1 MAQKA
6 KTTLPIPVEA
16 VTHRDTRVNNPPIEM
31 IGFME
36 EEEQKPKTM
45 RYPRNTELDPQLVWH
60 GKDEQDNSDLAVP
73 IVPIYLQEK
82 IEPRAIIEDL
92 RRSHL
97 PDTAQPSLFEAFEDL
112 PFDQAVEF
120 YQHEQDWTNRLILG
134 DALTVMTSLAEKE
147 GIKGKIQ
154 CIFLDPP
161 YGIKFGSN
169 WQVSTRRRDLRDG
182 NQDDLTRQP
191 EQIRA
196 FRDTWKDGIHS
207 YLAYLRDRLI
217 VARDL
222 LSESGSVFVQIGDEN
237 VHRVRCLLDEIFGDE
252 NHVTTVAFVKTSS
265 STGDYLPSTFDNLLW
280 YAKSIDDLKYR
291 PLYYNKRSGAKGG
304 SLYTRVERSDGRRN
318 ALTQE
323 EKQDPTLLP
332 HDARV
337 FGVDNITSQSIGR
350 EKGEGAACWFPV
362 QLDGKTYL
370 PSMRARWKT
379 NEEGMEHLRQ
389 ANRLHGNGSSLGYIR
404 YLDDFPV
411 VPISSLWDDV
421 MASFMADKVYVVQT
435 STKVIE
441 RCILMTSDPGDLI
454 LDPTCGSGTT
464 AFVAEQWG
472 RRWITIDT
480 SRVALSLARTRL
492 MSARYPYYLLADSP
506 EGIKKEGETTGVTPP
521 TYATTRDVRRG
532 FVCRRVPHVTLGAI
546 ANNPEIDT
554 IHERWQQQME
564 PLRIELNRLL
574 VQEWTDWE
582 IPREAGDT
590 WPGEAA
596 RALDTW
602 WKMHHDRQAEID
614 ASIARRAETELL
626 YDQPY
631 EDNKRVRVSG
641 PFTVESLSPFR
652 VLSTEEELPTSER
665 TAQHEDTA
673 VQFETLILDN
683 LRKAGV
689 QNTVAGERLVF
700 DSLEPYAGEPL
711 HAAGTFTENDT
722 VKRVAVC
729 IGPEHGTVG
738 PELVREA
745 AIAARKGEGFDVLV
759 MLGFA
764 FDPYVGEEAKRYG
777 KLTVLPTRMNADLA
791 MGDLLKKTG
800 SGNLFT
806 VFGEPDLDVQKQPD
820 GTITV
825 EVRGVDVYDPTTG
838 QIRSNSTDDIACWF
852 IDTRYNEES
861 FFVRHAYFTGA
872 DEPYD
877 KLKRAMK
884 ADIDPDAWAS
894 LYRTISRPF
903 PVPDTK
909 KIAVK
914 VINHYGDEVLKVYS
928 V

>member
-1 MAQKA
+1 MAQKV
-6 KTTLPIPVEA
+6 KTTLPISVEA
-16 VTHRDTRVNNPPIEM
+16 VTHHETRVNNPPIEM

-45 RYPRNTELDPQLVWH
+45 RYPRNTELDPQLVWR

-92 RRSHL
+92 RKSRL
-97 PDTAQPSLFEAFEDL
+97 PDTAQPSLFEAFADL

-120 YQHEQDWTNRLILG
+120 YQHEQDWTNRFILG

-147 GIKGKIQ
+147 GQKSKVQ
-154 CIFLDPP
+154 CVYLDPP

-169 WQVSTRRRDLRDG
+169 WQVSSRKRDVKDG
-182 NQDDLTRQP
+182 RVEDFTRQP

-196 FRDTWKDGIHS
+196 FRDTWKDGINS
-207 YLAYLRDRLI
+207 YLAYLRDRLTA
-217 VARDL
+217 VRDL
-222 LSESGSVFVQIGDEN
+222 LVDSGSVFVQIGDEN
-237 VHRVRCLLDEIFGDE
+237 MHRVRCLMDEVFGAENFIATIAFKKKKMPLGETYIF
-252 NHVTTVAFVKTSS
+252 TMC
-265 STGDYLPSTFDNLLW
+265 DYLLW
-280 YAKSIDDLKYR
+280 YGKDREQTKFRKLYLSRDRSPDGDFNYVELHNGIVKSTSDFPRAEDIPVDAKLFRLLDM
-291 PLYYNKRSGAKGG
+291 RS
-304 SLYTRVERSDGRRN
+304 TGR
-318 ALTQE
+318 TE
-323 EKQDPTLLP
+323 SC
-332 HDARV
+332 V
-337 FGVDNITSQSIGR
+337 FEYQF
-350 EKGEGAACWFPV
+350 EGESFFPSA
-362 QLDGKTYL
+362 GK
-370 PSMRARWKT
+370 SWKT
-379 NEEGMEHLRQ
+379 NRDGMKRLLNV
-389 ANRLHGNGSSLGYIR
+389 NRLYAPGSSLCSKFYFDD
-404 YLDDFPV
+404 YPVQELSHVWLDTQG
-411 VPISSLWDDV
+411 
-421 MASFMADKVYVVQT
+421 ATDKVYVVQT
-435 STKVIE
+435 PTKIIE
-441 RCILMTSDPGDLI
+441 RCLLMTTDPGDLV

-464 AFVAEQWG
+464 AYVAEQWG

-492 MSARYPYYLLADSP
+492 MSARYPYYLLTDSP
-506 EGIKKEGETTGVTPP
+506 EGVQKEAEVTGVMPSP
-521 TYATTRDVRRG
+521 YTTTCDVRKG
-532 FVCRRVPHVTLGAI
+532 FVYRHVPHITLGSITNNDQIDAI
-546 ANNPEIDT
+546 LE
-554 IHERWQQQME
+554 HWRRQMD
-564 PLRIELNRLL
+564 PIRVELNRLI
-574 VQEWTDWE
+574 VQQWEEWE
-582 IPREAGDT
+582 IPREVGDT
-590 WPGEAA
+590 WPGEAV
-596 RALDTW
+596 RLLDKW
-602 WKMHHDRQAEID
+602 WKARRERQAEID

-652 VLSTEEELPTSER
+652 VLSTEEELPASER
-665 TAQHEDTA
+665 AAEYEDTA
-673 VQFETLILDN
+673 VQFETLILEN

-711 HAAGTFTENDT
+711 HAAGTFTENG
-722 VKRVAVC
+722 VIKRVAVC

-738 PELVREA
+738 PELLREA
-745 AIAARKGEGFDVLV
+745 AVAARKGEGFDVLV
-759 MLGFA
+759 LLGFA
-764 FDPYVGEEAKRYG
+764 FDPHVGEEAKRYP
-777 KLTVLPTRMNADLA
+777 KLTVMPTRMNADLA

-820 GTITV
+820 GTLTV

-852 IDTRYNEES
+852 IDTQYNEES

-872 DEPYD
+872 DEPYS

-914 VINHYGDEVLKVYS
+914 VINHYGDEVLKVYP

>member
-16 VTHRDTRVNNPPIEM
+16 IRHDEARVNNPPIEM

-45 RYPRNTELDPQLVWH
+45 RYPRNIELDPQLVWR

-92 RRSHL
+92 RKSRLLDS
-97 PDTAQPSLFEAFEDL
+97 AQPSLFEAFADL

-120 YQHEQDWTNRLILG
+120 YQHEQDWTNRFILG
-134 DALTVMTSLAEKE
+134 DALTVMTSLTEKE
-147 GIKGKIQ
+147 GLKGKVQ
-154 CIFLDPP
+154 CIYMDPP

-169 WQVSTRRRDLRDG
+169 WQVSTRKTNVRDG
-182 NQDDLTRQP
+182 RVEDFTRQP

-196 FRDTWKDGIHS
+196 FRDTWKEGIHS
-207 YLAYLRDRLI
+207 YLSYLRDRL
-217 VARDL
+217 VSAREL
-222 LSESGSVFVQIGDEN
+222 LSESGSIFVQIGDEN
-237 VHRVRCLLDEIFGDE
+237 AHRVRCVLDEVFGDV
-252 NHVTTVAFVKTSS
+252 NYVSMISYATTGGFESS
-265 STGDYLPSTFDNLLW
+265 ALSRIGDYILW
-280 YAKSIDDLKYR
+280 YSKDKNHLKYR
-291 PLYYNKRSGAKGG
+291 QLYLEKSAATLKSNDYRYIQHVDGTRTLIDNAETLPVDARIFRFDNSTSQDPPQHPQPVTLEGKLYNPRAGRHWTANWPEGMQRAIRADRFVGREG
-304 SLYTRVERSDGRRN
+304 SL
-318 ALTQE
+318 A
-323 EKQDPTLLP
+323 
-332 HDARV
+332 
-337 FGVDNITSQSIGR
+337 
-350 EKGEGAACWFPV
+350 
-362 QLDGKTYL
+362 
-370 PSMRARWKT
+370 
-379 NEEGMEHLRQ
+379 
-389 ANRLHGNGSSLGYIR
+389 YIR
-404 YLDDFPV
+404 FLHDFSV
-411 VPISSLWDDV
+411 IELSNMWGDTSTAGNREGKW
-421 MASFMADKVYVVQT
+421 YVVQT
-435 STKVIE
+435 NPKVIE
-441 RCILMTSDPGDLI
+441 RCILMTTDPGDLV

-464 AFVAEQWG
+464 AYVAEQCG

-492 MSARYPYYLLADSP
+492 MSARYPYFLLADSP
-506 EGIKKEGETTGVTPP
+506 EGIQKDAELTGISPP
-521 TYATTRDVRRG
+521 SYATTRDVRKG
-532 FVCRRVPHVTLGAI
+532 FVYKRVPHITLKAI
-546 ANNPEIDT
+546 ANNAEIDT
-554 IHERWQQQME
+554 IHERWRQQME
-564 PLRIELNRLL
+564 PLRAELNRLM
-574 VQEWTDWE
+574 VQQWEEWE

-590 WPGEAA
+590 WPGEAE
-596 RALDTW
+596 RALTKW
-602 WKMHHDRQAEID
+602 WQMRRDRQAEID
-614 ASIARRAETELL
+614 ASIARRAEAELL

-665 TAQHEDTA
+665 TAQYEDTA

-711 HAAGTFTENDT
+711 HAAGTFTENG
-722 VKRVAVC
+722 VIKRVAVC

-759 MLGFA
+759 LLGFA
-764 FDPYVGEEAKRYG
+764 FDPHVGEEAKRYG

-806 VFGEPDLDVQKQPD
+806 VFGEPDIDVQKQPD
-820 GTITV
+820 GTLTV

-872 DEPYD
+872 DQPYD

-894 LYRTISRPF
+894 LYCTVSRPF

-914 VINHYGDEVLKVYS
+914 IINHYGDEVLKVYS

>member
-16 VTHRDTRVNNPPIEM
+16 TTHHDTRVNNPPIEM

-36 EEEQKPKTM
+36 EEEQKPKMM
-45 RYPRNTELDPQLVWH
+45 RYPRNVDLDPQLVWR

-92 RRSHL
+92 RRSRL
-97 PDTAQPSLFEAFEDL
+97 PDTAQPSLFEAFADL

-120 YQHEQDWTNRLILG
+120 YQHEQDWTNRFILG

-147 GIKGKIQ
+147 GLKGKVQ
-154 CIFLDPP
+154 CIYLDPP

-169 WQVSTRRRDLRDG
+169 WQVSTRRRDVKDG
-182 NQDDLTRQP
+182 RAEDFTRQP

-196 FRDTWKDGIHS
+196 FRDTWKDGVHS
-207 YLAYLRDRLI
+207 YLAYLRDRL
-217 VARDL
+217 VSGRDL
-222 LSESGSVFVQIGDEN
+222 LAESGSVFVQIGDEN
-237 VHRVRCLLDEIFGDE
+237 MHRVRCLMDEIMGAD
-252 NHVTTVAFVKTSS
+252 NFVSVITFQKTSYQE
-265 STGDYLPSTFDNLLW
+265 THYLANVCDYVLW
-280 YAKSIDDLKYR
+280 YAKDKENVKIRS
-291 PLYYNKRSGAKGG
+291 LYYNKVEGDSLRLYRYQQDESGQVCGISRDEIESAP
-304 SLYTRVERSDGRRN
+304 SDCDGWKRF
-318 ALTQE
+318 
-323 EKQDPTLLP
+323 KMSD
-332 HDARV
+332 
-337 FGVDNITSQSIGR
+337 ITSPGWSEVGSQ
-350 EKGEGAACWFPV
+350 PV
-362 QLDGKTYL
+362 PFRSKTYRL
-370 PSMRARWKT
+370 NGNLHWKT
-379 NEEGMEHLRQ
+379 NSDGMRRLILN
-389 ANRLHGNGSSLGYIR
+389 NRLTVSGNSLAFVK
-404 YLDDFPV
+404 YLDDFAYS
-411 VPISSLWDDV
+411 PITNVWTDTLTG
-421 MASFMADKVYVVQT
+421 SFAEPRVYVVQT
-435 STKVIE
+435 NTRVIQ
-441 RCILMTSDPGDLI
+441 RCILMTTDTGDLV

-464 AFVAEQWG
+464 AYVAEQWG

-492 MSARYPYYLLADSP
+492 MTARYLYYLLADSS
-506 EGIKKEGETTGVTPP
+506 EGVQKEAEITGITPP
-521 TYATTRDVRRG
+521 SYTTTRDVRRG
-532 FVCRRVPHVTLGAI
+532 FVFRRVPHITLKSI
-546 ANNPEIDT
+546 STNPEIDA
-554 IHERWQQQME
+554 IYERWQRQME
-564 PLRIELNRLL
+564 PALDELNRLMI
-574 VQEWTDWE
+574 QQWEEWE
-582 IPREAGDT
+582 VPRDAGDS
-590 WPGEAA
+590 WPGEAL
-596 RALDTW
+596 RLLDKW
-602 WKMHHDRQAEID
+602 WQMRLDRQAEFD

-631 EDNKRVRVSG
+631 EDPKRVRVSG

-652 VLSTEEELPTSER
+652 VLSTEEEQPESER
-665 TAQHEDTA
+665 TAQFEDTA
-673 VQFETLILDN
+673 VQFEALILDN

-689 QNTVAGERLVF
+689 QNTVAGERLKF

-759 MLGFA
+759 LLGFA
-764 FDPYVGEEAKRYG
+764 FDPHVGEEAKRYG

-806 VFGEPDLDVQKQPD
+806 VFGEPDLDVQNRPD
-820 GTITV
+820 GTMTV

-838 QIRSNSTDDIACWF
+838 QIRSNSTADIACWF

-884 ADIDPDAWAS
+884 SDIDPDAWAS

-914 VINHYGDEVLKVYS
+914 VINHYGDEVLKVYP